1 MNIKN
6 KHSILISVVIVFLVS
21 LIVWVGVDVSNKIK
35 QGDDTISVTATG
47 EVYAKP
53 DLVLTSF
60 SVLTEAKTVIEALAD
75 NTTKMNAIIAFIK
88 SENVDD
94 KDIKTIGFS
103 ISPHYEW
110 YDKGTRR
117 ELVGYDVQQTL
128 QVKIR
133 DRSMIGSIVQGA
145 TDQGANQ
152 VNDLQFTIDNED
164 ELQQQARTEAIT
176 KAKAKAKE
184 LTLQLGV
191 SLGKVVQFS
200 EGGVSPVYYMSD
212 AMKGGIG
219 GGEASVPPQIETGEN
234 KIAVTVYITYK
245 IY

>member
-1 MNIKN
+1 MDIQN
-6 KHSILISVVIVFLVS
+6 KHSIFISVVTVLLVS
-21 LIVWVGVDVSNKIK
+21 LIVWVGVDVNDKIK
-35 QGDDTISVTATG
+35 QGEDTISVTATG

-60 SVLTEAKTVIEALAD
+60 SVLTEAKTVIEALSA
-75 NTTKMNAIIAFIK
+75 NTEKMNAIIAFIK
-88 SENVDD
+88 SENVAD
-94 KDIKTIGFS
+94 KDIKTVGFN
-103 ISPHYEW
+103 ISPRYEW

-117 ELVGYDVQQTL
+117 VLVGYDVQQTL

-133 DRSMIGSIVQGA
+133 DLAKIGSIIQGA

-152 VNDLQFTIDNED
+152 VSDLQFTIDNED
-164 ELQQQARTEAIT
+164 ELQAQARTQAIT
-176 KAKAKAKE
+176 EAKAKAKE
-184 LTLQLGV
+184 LTSQLGV

-200 EGGVSPVYYMSD
+200 EGGISPVYYM
-212 AMKGGIG
+212 AEATTKGIG
-219 GGEASVPPQIETGEN
+219 GGGVPAPQIETGEN